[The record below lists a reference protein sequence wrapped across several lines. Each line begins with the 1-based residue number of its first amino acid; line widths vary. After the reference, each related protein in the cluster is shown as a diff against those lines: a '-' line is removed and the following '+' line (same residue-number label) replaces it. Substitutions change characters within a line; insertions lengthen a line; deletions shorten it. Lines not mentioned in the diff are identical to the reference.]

1 VLAVDGFVLHKS
13 GKRPDLAHRFIDFM
27 LEGRN
32 AADVSNLIGAGNP
45 NAAAMAYVLPD
56 IAAEPAIFPLPA
68 DLARLEMLRDFDPA
82 LRRTLSRLWTEIK
95 VR

>member
-1 VLAVDGFVLHKS
+1 
-13 GKRPDLAHRFIDFM
+13 M
-27 LEGRN
+27 LEGAN

-45 NAAAMAYVLPD
+45 NAAAMAFVRPE
-56 IAAEPAIFPLPA
+56 IASDTAIFPTAA
-68 DLARLEMLRDFDPA
+68 DLTRLETVRDFDPA